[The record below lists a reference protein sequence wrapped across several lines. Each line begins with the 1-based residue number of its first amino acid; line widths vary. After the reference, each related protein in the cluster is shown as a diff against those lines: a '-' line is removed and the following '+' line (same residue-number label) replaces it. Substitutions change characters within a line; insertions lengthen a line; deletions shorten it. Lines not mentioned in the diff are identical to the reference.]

1 MQHIH
6 DSNTSEIN
14 KRQHGMVLNRK
25 VSQVILITRVHHPH
39 QEQLQPSEHE
49 QLCLIVMLQ

>member
-49 QLCLIVMLQ
+49 QLSLIVML